1 MKIRD
6 SFQPEVSPTADALP
20 ALLKTA
26 EARLRRQSRYA
37 RPLAKGGRR
46 AAGVEELLNQASA
59 CVAALSWPASVVMPV
74 QAVIAG
80 DFVRIEND
88 IDIDSPDLIN
98 DLASG
103 GMLSGYLLTLGFD
116 QSRAFDWLGRDY
128 AAHHVQSDLSSEVL
142 FALGRRVFQDQREL
156 VPEGRRLK
164 RVPVQTSDICGQRR
178 IWDPARVQALI
189 DVFGATNPGVS
200 VTNTGCFQPLNSIIG
215 LTVTV

>member
-6 SFQPEVSPTADALP
+6 SFQPEISPTADPLP

-59 CVAALSWPASVVMPV
+59 CVTALARPASVVVPV
-74 QAVIAG
+74 QAIAAG
-80 DFVRIEND
+80 DSVRIENN
-88 IDIDSPDLIN
+88 IDIDNPDLVD

-103 GMLSGYLLTLGFD
+103 GMLSVCLLTLGFD

-128 AAHHVQSDLSSEVL
+128 AAHHV
-142 FALGRRVFQDQREL
+142 
-156 VPEGRRLK
+156 
-164 RVPVQTSDICGQRR
+164 
-178 IWDPARVQALI
+178 
-189 DVFGATNPGVS
+189 
-200 VTNTGCFQPLNSIIG
+200 
-215 LTVTV
+215 